1 MTINDLRKRLEVV
14 DGGNNTP
21 LTKLMTRC
29 KGMSF
34 EEFWNIAPP
43 ISNITGRPSARH
55 DFQQEIIE
63 DLDKHKRIAIL
74 KCRSAGLS
82 TLALYRALWLVLSK
96 HQQGSYIFIT
106 GIGLVLS
113 MLMCRSA
120 KQIISNLTH
129 GQYIDSDNAA
139 TITFPN
145 NSRFSFFSSDSK
157 SYRGQGLIGQQVVFV
172 CVDECA
178 WFEDS
183 DNWLAA
189 IDTFAFKSGGNT
201 EMILISTPSNNLHGL
216 THNLFESGEGSGSDG
231 LYKIMKVSWERIENK
246 MLSSEQLNILRQT
259 SKSWRAEY
267 CLVWGAYFSTGTVYN
282 SAAVDNAI
290 SLGAHYNPDYFELS
304 IGSTITMGVDP
315 GLGSSGSGLTILQLP
330 KDSTIA
336 EVLYCDELLGS
347 SYENLIEL
355 CRQLIDTYNPSV
367 IWIDAANPEVTTSIK
382 KIVGDEL
389 PWRQHIERIKSMKPV
404 QEFHTQMKVVPIAF
418 NSNGKQMLEFAKFAV
433 EKGEVAI
440 HPSFTKLIGA
450 LRTAVEN
457 NGLLNKK
464 ATSFDNAHDS
474 FLLSLKAFDL

>member
-29 KGMSF
+29 KDMSF
-34 EEFWNIAPP
+34 EDFWNIAPP
-43 ISNITGRPSARH
+43 VSNITGRSSPLH

-96 HQQGSYIFIT
+96 HQQGSYVFIT
-106 GIGLVLS
+106 GIGLILG
-113 MLMCRSA
+113 MAMCRSA
-120 KQIISNLTH
+120 KQIISNLTN
-129 GQYIDSDNAA
+129 GQYVDSDNAT

-145 NSRFSFFSSDSK
+145 NSRFSFFGSDSK
-157 SYRGQGLIGQQVVFV
+157 SYRGQGLIGQQVVYV
-172 CVDECA
+172 CADEVA

-201 EMILISTPSNNLHGL
+201 EMILITTPSNKLHGL
-216 THNLFESGEGSGSDG
+216 AHNLFESENDG
-231 LYKIMKVSWERIENK
+231 LYHIIKISWERIENK
-246 MLSSEQLNILRQT
+246 MITTEQLNLLRQT
-259 SKSWRAEY
+259 SKSWRAEF

-282 SAAVDNAI
+282 SAAVDNAL
-290 SLGAHYNPDYFELS
+290 SLGSHYNPDYFELGSGS
-304 IGSTITMGVDP
+304 IVTMGVDP
-315 GLGSSGSGLTILQLP
+315 GMGSSGSGLTILQLP

-336 EVLYCDELLGS
+336 EVLYCDELIGS

-355 CRQLIDTYNPSV
+355 CRQLLDTYNPSV
-367 IWIDAANPEVTTSIK
+367 IFVDAANPEIITSLK
-382 KIVGDEL
+382 KIVNDPL
-389 PWRQHIERIKSMKPV
+389 PWREHIERMKSMKPP
-404 QEFHTQMKVVPIAF
+404 QPLHTQMKIVPIAF
-418 NSNGKQMLEFAKFAV
+418 NSNGKQMLEFAKFAA

-474 FLLSLKAFDL
+474 FLLALKAFDL